1 LRIIMRHLPSALRNR
16 LIGRAAAVLLGAT
29 LLVALPGHAALA
41 RAMNH
46 ADVAALYEP
55 SAPHPPCKN
64 GSCGQV
70 SMCHRADAR
79 LIGLVPL
86 PPRVPDH
93 WPALAFPE
101 HMLTA
106 QAGSAAAPVTRLPL
120 RLAREQT
127 AYFWTK
133 RLRL

>member
-1 LRIIMRHLPSALRNR
+1 MRHLPSALRNR

-64 GSCGQV
+64 GSCRRV

-79 LIGLVPL
+79 LIGPGPL
-86 PPRVPDH
+86 PPRPPQQ
-93 WPALAFPE
+93 WSALAFPE
-101 HMLTA
+101 HGLTP
-106 QAGSAAAPVTRLPL
+106 QAGPAADRVTRLPP
-120 RLAREQT
+120 RFAREQT
-127 AYFWTK
+127 TYLWTK